1 MNTHLEA
8 PPSLKTAYFK
18 DGLSIFD
25 DGKKV
30 VSLQSHILPWWWN
43 GRHEGL
49 KIPWPE
55 TAVRVRFPPGAR
67 RMSFYGILF
76 LSIAE

>member
-18 DGLSIFD
+18 DGLPIFV

-30 VSLQSHILPWWWN
+30 VSLQSHITPWWWN

-49 KIPWPE
+49 RN
-55 TAVRVRFPPGAR
+55 A
-67 RMSFYGILF
+67 L
-76 LSIAE
+76 